1 MANFTS
7 ADVMKLREQTGVG
20 MMDCKKALVAV
31 DGNMEEAVKYL
42 REKGMASAAKK
53 ADRIADE
60 GSVASYIHM
69 GGKIGVLIEVNCETD
84 FVARSDQFL
93 QLVHDLTMQIAAAK
107 PEVVSIEDVDPAKVA
122 AEKEI
127 LLAQAKNEGGNKPQA
142 VIDRMVEGRINKY
155 YKEVCLLEQEF
166 VKDPSITVKQLIT
179 QTVAAIGEK
188 ITVRRFVRYEM
199 GEGLEKRKDNFVDEI
214 ASQMEQLNK

>member
-53 ADRIADE
+53 ADRIAAE
-60 GSVASYIHM
+60 GIVASYIHM

-179 QTVAAIGEK
+179 QTVAASGEK